1 MKPRFN
7 PLAIL
12 ALIAVAALLT
22 AAVVPSSFVFPTRQA
37 VQTLTGSRALV
48 SNSSGLLTNST
59 VTSTELGYVS
69 GVTSAIQTQLD
80 AKATA
85 ANLTT
90 VSNTVTTQ
98 GNTLATNTALLNGT
112 NTFTGTNNFTG
123 AVIITNAGS
132 TISGDGAGLTNLS
145 LATNSIIGT
154 NVVNDVINFGS
165 RWRCIYMAPSNYFTG
180 TAGVAETNFFTN
192 ITIPP
197 LMSSNSIVVCGVMG
211 SKTNLTSQPLWF
223 AEFRDTTT
231 NGTVINGVSVG
242 GGAAAGGAYAPHP
255 NTFVFANC
263 NSFTYQWVPGT
274 NYQVSSV
281 GYNLGWN
288 TQNTNTLSVLVWHS
302 ATANCAPL
310 TLHRFGIWEI
320 Y

>member
-59 VTSTELGYVS
+59 VTTTELAYVS

-123 AVIITNAGS
+123 TVLITNAAS
-132 TISGDGAGLTNLS
+132 TISGNGAGLTNIGFAANGIGIRQLFRTNLFVASVPAYVATTPTNNGDYS
-145 LATNSIIGT
+145 LITQVFAVPMPALLTTNSRVFFSWNVERTNTLAANCNLYWYVGSNTNFVLGGATQVPSTIGRNAVFNAAT
-154 NVVNDVINFGS
+154 IFQNFGS
-165 RWRCIYMAPSNYFTG
+165 FTNQAQGGNAPSPYIWG
-180 TAGVAETNFFTN
+180 TTNFVDTSAPWTLYLALQSSSTATN
-192 ITIPP
+192 IILREITI
-197 LMSSNSIVVCGVMG
+197 SE
-211 SKTNLTSQPLWF
+211 
-223 AEFRDTTT
+223 A
-231 NGTVINGVSVG
+231 VG
-242 GGAAAGGAYAPHP
+242 IP
-255 NTFVFANC
+255 
-263 NSFTYQWVPGT
+263 
-274 NYQVSSV
+274 
-281 GYNLGWN
+281 
-288 TQNTNTLSVLVWHS
+288 
-302 ATANCAPL
+302 
-310 TLHRFGIWEI
+310 
-320 Y
+320 